1 MAEYAVPVEILARWK
16 RNHEHI
22 RKMVNQEVV
31 GYDHVLTDLLLG
43 LLGYGHILL
52 EGVPG
57 TAKTTTAKCF
67 ATTIGMDF
75 RRMQFTQDV
84 MPSDIT
90 GSFMLNPTS
99 KQWELRKGPAFT
111 NFLLADEI
119 NRAPPKTQSS
129 MLETMEERQ
138 VTIEGQTFPM
148 MRPFIVVATMNP
160 VDSEGVYRLPEA
172 QKDRFMLRTIMHYVG
187 NEVEE
192 NMIKLKL
199 LQSKINVDT
208 SGRLKKESIVEAQD
222 FAAKVTMNDE
232 TLGNAA
238 YAAAD
243 KITESLTGVLPGPLL
258 EVVKPALAI
267 AWIEGRQAGGEE
279 AKNLLDE
286 ALGQIRADM
295 PTRSEQVVLYVDKAE
310 EWRWRC
316 VASNGRVVAD
326 SGEGY
331 VRRIDALTEAQIL
344 FPGIEIAEGEESS
357 G

>member
-22 RKMVNQEVV
+22 TKLVNQEVV
-31 GYDHVLTDLLLG
+31 GYDYVLTDLLLG

-57 TAKTTTAKCF
+57 TAKTTLAKAF

-90 GSFMLNPTS
+90 GSFMLNPNT

-138 VTIEGQTFPM
+138 VTIEGQTLPM

-172 QKDRFMLRTIMHYVG
+172 QKDRFMIRTIMHYVG
-187 NEVEE
+187 NEIEE

-199 LQSKINVDT
+199 AQSKISVNT
-208 SGRLKKESIVEAQD
+208 SGRLKKESVVEAQD

-232 TLGNAA
+232 TVRYLQRVAAQTRQHPDIRVGASPRSMTQMLRCSQA
-238 YAAAD
+238 YALLNARPF
-243 KITESLTGVLPGPLL
+243 VLPSDIRYITPKVLCHRLL
-258 EVVKPALAI
+258 MKVEAEAKGKTTEEVVKDVINTVP
-267 AWIEGRQAGGEE
+267 E
-279 AKNLLDE
+279 
-286 ALGQIRADM
+286 
-295 PTRSEQVVLYVDKAE
+295 P
-310 EWRWRC
+310 
-316 VASNGRVVAD
+316 RV
-326 SGEGY
+326 
-331 VRRIDALTEAQIL
+331 TMK
-344 FPGIEIAEGEESS
+344 
-357 G
+357 